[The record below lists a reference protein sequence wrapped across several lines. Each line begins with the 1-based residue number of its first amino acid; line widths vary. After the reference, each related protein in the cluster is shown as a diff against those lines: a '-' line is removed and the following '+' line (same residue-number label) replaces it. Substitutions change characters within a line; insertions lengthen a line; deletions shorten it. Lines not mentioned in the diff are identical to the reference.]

1 MLLYGKY
8 HLEADY
14 HNFILLYDT
23 GKHLKHIGYYSSV
36 QGVIRA
42 MIRHIQKMDIK
53 NGTDSTDEKTYLS
66 SWDEKAREFEEII
79 ASSVQAVERIT
90 PEALL
95 AYNNS
100 KKSKKTENAAV
111 EEI

>member
-1 MLLYGKY
+1 MLLYEKY

-23 GKHLKHIGYYSSV
+23 GKHLKHIGYYSSI

-53 NGTDSTDEKTYLS
+53 NETDSIDEKAYLS
-66 SWDEKAREFEEII
+66 SWDEKAKEFEDII
-79 ASSVQAVERIT
+79 ASSVQRIEKIT
-90 PEALL
+90 PEALF
-95 AYNNS
+95 AYHNS
-100 KKSKKTENAAV
+100 KKSKKTENIAV
-111 EEI
+111 EEF